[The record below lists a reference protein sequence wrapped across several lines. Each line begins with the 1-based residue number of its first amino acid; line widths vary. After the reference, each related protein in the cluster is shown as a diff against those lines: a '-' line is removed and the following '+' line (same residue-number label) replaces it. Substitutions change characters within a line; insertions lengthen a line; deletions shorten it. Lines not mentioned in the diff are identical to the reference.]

1 MKVEEKDMENIWTMM
16 GGMGAAHG
24 IENVWGY
31 GY

>member
-1 MKVEEKDMENIWTMM
+1 MENIWTMM